1 MFTSTGELRPLLG
14 GGGDLG
20 LLDPDPDRDLDLDR
34 ERLLNK
40 KITSLIIFFYTFL
53 VFLKNISYTLFYFRK
68 IKARLC

>member
-20 LLDPDPDRDLDLDR
+20 LRDPDRDLDLDR

-40 KITSLIIFFYTFL
+40 KITSLIISFYTFL
-53 VFLKNISYTLFYFRK
+53 VFLKNISYSLFHFRK

>member
-40 KITSLIIFFYTFL
+40 KITSLIFFLYFFSL
-53 VFLKNISYTLFYFRK
+53 FKKYIVHIISF
-68 IKARLC
+68 

>member
-20 LLDPDPDRDLDLDR
+20 LRDPDRDLDLDR

-40 KITSLIIFFYTFL
+40 KITSLIFFYTFL

>member
-34 ERLLNK
+34 ERLLKRKLRHLLFFLYFFSLFK
-40 KITSLIIFFYTFL
+40 KYIVHII
-53 VFLKNISYTLFYFRK
+53 LF
-68 IKARLC
+68 

>member
-20 LLDPDPDRDLDLDR
+20 LRDPDRDLDLDR

-53 VFLKNISYTLFYFRK
+53 VFLKNISYSLSYFRK

>member
-20 LLDPDPDRDLDLDR
+20 LRDPDTDRDLDLDR

-40 KITSLIIFFYTFL
+40 KIKLNLMTYITSPFGP
-53 VFLKNISYTLFYFRK
+53 
-68 IKARLC
+68 

>member
-20 LLDPDPDRDLDLDR
+20 LRDPDPDRDLDLDR

-40 KITSLIIFFYTFL
+40 KITSLIFFF
-53 VFLKNISYTLFYFRK
+53 FILF
-68 IKARLC
+68 

>member
-20 LLDPDPDRDLDLDR
+20 LRDPDRDLDLDR

-40 KITSLIIFFYTFL
+40 KITSLIIFLYFFSLFKKYIVL
-53 VFLKNISYTLFYFRK
+53 IISFRK